1 MVGLLYLKHAYNES
15 DESVCEG
22 WAEDVYFQLFCGEE
36 YFQPRLPCDATDLV
50 RFR

>member
-1 MVGLLYLKHAYNES
+1 MRRSRRCSSGVLTN

-36 YFQPRLPCDATDLV
+36 YFQPPLPCDATNLV